1 MTPRL
6 PVIALVALAL
16 WTPSCVTTVNGREV
30 RAMTDS
36 DSPWLEPSPVL
47 REQIAEQIERL
58 PWTHGA
64 DRVDQIRWLASV
76 GEPAYEML
84 LPVCLDPRPDVAG
97 SALAALGATGDSRL
111 VEPLRQLDW
120 PKDEAM
126 DKGLRLERARTF
138 VRLGDWSQ
146 LQVLV
151 DGMRDDELWTR
162 SWCAQ
167 ALYEV
172 TKQRLGYDAHAEP
185 EERAAAV
192 ERWQQWLDSRRV
204 EGLLPGNKRG

>member
-1 MTPRL
+1 MTQRL
-6 PVIALVALAL
+6 SRLALCALVILA
-16 WTPSCVTTVNGREV
+16 PACVTTVDGREV
-30 RAMTDS
+30 PTDS

-47 REQIAEQIERL
+47 EAQIRDQLERL

-64 DRVDQIRWLASV
+64 ERVDQIRWLSNV
-76 GEPAYEML
+76 GEAAYELL

-111 VEPLRQLDW
+111 VEALHALDW
-120 PKDEAM
+120 PKDEKL
-126 DKGLRLERARTF
+126 DRGLLLERARTY

-151 DGMRDDELWTR
+151 DGLQDDELWTR

-172 TKQRLGYDAHAEP
+172 TKQRFEYDPHAEP

-204 EGLLPGNKRG
+204 EGLLPGERRR